1 MLKAPPPNVTAAVAA
16 KPAYGLTSG
25 GLTIRESFQP
35 TLMEFSELLDR
46 SKAQKQDLNMKI
58 PLPSDWK
65 LSTIE
70 KQLCVTVDKI
80 SALRFRLAYGY
91 ISSIKVTDS
100 FDTGSPFCA
109 QVILRLP
116 YRFGVTAHE
125 TQNSWVFC
133 RVNAFASCAC
143 LPSSAQAVRVG
154 MPVCGLVAKSSKT
167 YETAQL
173 AGWSTTTAE
182 DWKLLSRD
190 TFSFMGLELSIQDV
204 YRLPALRQKYFP
216 YPAQP
221 PSFGLH
227 LSFAS
232 RQLTCGYGSPH

>member
-1 MLKAPPPNVTAAVAA
+1 M
-16 KPAYGLTSG
+16 PA
-25 GLTIRESFQP
+25 
-35 TLMEFSELLDR
+35 
-46 SKAQKQDLNMKI
+46 
-58 PLPSDWK
+58 DWK

-70 KQLCVTVDKI
+70 KQLCATVDKI

-91 ISSIKVTDS
+91 VSSIKATDS
-100 FDTGSPFCA
+100 FDAGSPFCA

-125 TQNSWVFC
+125 AQNSWIFC

-173 AGWSTTTAE
+173 VARPTATAE

-190 TFSFMGLELSIQDV
+190 TFPFMGLELSIRDI
-204 YRLPALRQKYFP
+204 YRLPALHRKNFP
-216 YPAQP
+216 YPAHPPALDYTLALHPDSLQVDTAHHIEAIPAPRGPP
-221 PSFGLH
+221 PSMPAPAP
-227 LSFAS
+227 AS
-232 RQLTCGYGSPH
+232 IAWPKRPPPMRKNRLPPSPPTEAYPAPQLT